1 MAESEP
7 AVTRRP
13 LPEWTSDLA
22 RSIEP
27 LWIASTAA
35 LFVLWGYDWIP
46 RLIRMLGHS
55 GQMETI
61 EWAVYMSMLA
71 GFPVVAIVIAVVL
84 PRFLKGQASTVVKAF
99 VIVVAMTS
107 AIMFALNGR
116 AGLVAIALIPALVGA
131 LTSTGAWR
139 IIGERNVDGIIALVL
154 IGIVSLIAW
163 MCAGGL
169 VYWTRASDWFLSSP
183 VRFLGLLVATAVAIV
198 GLPRLR
204 DGVETKAAPGV
215 AFRVV
220 SIFAVLALVAF
231 SFRTNPMVEFYHW
244 GFWVGPIEQL
254 RQGGWLLRD
263 TPSQYGFLSI
273 LIPKA
278 MPGSAWQ
285 SFWFYQAAIYAV
297 VAVMMFVMFRK
308 LRAGVGNLLLSI
320 LLVFTTLF
328 FRPRTATLILPS
340 QMTPSG
346 GPVRFLW
353 CFVLLAWLLHAWK
366 GDSDSEETS
375 RGNFLVVGH
384 LIWVASIAWS
394 FEAAIYSSAIWFSAV
409 AVYLMQRGGAERRSG
424 ASASQV
430 AIGVLKSIALPVVM
444 LLVLYAIVW
453 IWYRIGIGA
462 APDLRG
468 YIEFG
473 LLYSRGFGSLPI
485 ATHGAIWYLLLAFFI
500 ASTVVVRFLVEDWRD
515 FRLVIAAGVWGGIW
529 SLSSYFVSRSHPVNL
544 LSLAPVLLFALSIL
558 IVVIR
563 HSTRRP
569 WHGLVRAAMVP
580 VLAMPI
586 AMTLGHPGLFADLDT
601 KQLSPAR
608 FTNQLP
614 LMDQELEDLLERA
627 GAKPTDSFVRIADGR
642 LLLPAWHGPDSSRI
656 MSDKSWLP
664 KPYEIIGSLNAER
677 RKVYIQRN
685 ASGRGWLIHNQASTI
700 PRFDER
706 FAEIADEFRIGQP
719 IISGPW
725 TVWPVQAH

>member
-1 MAESEP
+1 
-7 AVTRRP
+7 
-13 LPEWTSDLA
+13 
-22 RSIEP
+22 
-27 LWIASTAA
+27 
-35 LFVLWGYDWIP
+35 
-46 RLIRMLGHS
+46 
-55 GQMETI
+55 
-61 EWAVYMSMLA
+61 
-71 GFPVVAIVIAVVL
+71 
-84 PRFLKGQASTVVKAF
+84 
-99 VIVVAMTS
+99 
-107 AIMFALNGR
+107 
-116 AGLVAIALIPALVGA
+116 
-131 LTSTGAWR
+131 
-139 IIGERNVDGIIALVL
+139 
-154 IGIVSLIAW
+154 
-163 MCAGGL
+163 
-169 VYWTRASDWFLSSP
+169 
-183 VRFLGLLVATAVAIV
+183 
-198 GLPRLR
+198 
-204 DGVETKAAPGV
+204 
-215 AFRVV
+215 
-220 SIFAVLALVAF
+220 
-231 SFRTNPMVEFYHW
+231 
-244 GFWVGPIEQL
+244 
-254 RQGGWLLRD
+254 
-263 TPSQYGFLSI
+263 
-273 LIPKA
+273 
-278 MPGSAWQ
+278 
-285 SFWFYQAAIYAV
+285 
-297 VAVMMFVMFRK
+297 
-308 LRAGVGNLLLSI
+308 
-320 LLVFTTLF
+320 
-328 FRPRTATLILPS
+328 
-340 QMTPSG
+340 
-346 GPVRFLW
+346 
-353 CFVLLAWLLHAWK
+353 
-366 GDSDSEETS
+366 EETS
-375 RGNFLVVGH
+375 RGNFLLVGH

-424 ASASQV
+424 ASATQV
-430 AIGVLKSIALPVVM
+430 ASGVLKSIATPVVM
-444 LLVLYAIVW
+444 VLVLYAMVW
-453 IWYRIGIGA
+453 GWYRIGIGA

-473 LLYSRGFGSLPI
+473 LLYSKGFGSLPI

-664 KPYEIIGSLNAER
+664 KPYEIIGSLDADR

-685 ASGRGWLIHNQASTI
+685 AAGRGWLIHNKSSTI